1 MVSAGRMS
9 FKAKEQYALVRDA
22 KGTKIDMTAVNKSD
36 YDKEVSYKT
45 AKAHLSLNP
54 GDAEFCGEVCVF
66 FLFCPL
72 VSWQLVVITFH
83 N

>member
-1 MVSAGRMS
+1 MS
-9 FKAKEQYALVRDA
+9 FEDKEQYALVRDA
-22 KGTKIDMTAVNKSD
+22 KGAEIDMTAVNKSD

-45 AKAHLSLNP
+45 ARANLSSKP

-66 FLFCPL
+66 LLFRPL
-72 VSWQLVVITFH
+72 VSWQLRVIAFH